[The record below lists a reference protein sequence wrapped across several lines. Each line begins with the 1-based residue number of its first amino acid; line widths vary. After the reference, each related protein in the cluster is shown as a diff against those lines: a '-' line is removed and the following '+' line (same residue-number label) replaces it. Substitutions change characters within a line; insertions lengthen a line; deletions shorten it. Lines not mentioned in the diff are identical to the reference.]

1 MENDKFKE
9 VDSYGKEEDICDI
22 ILFGYKKDWHTAKE
36 CLREF
41 DPVYLANLRKKE

>member
-9 VDSYGKEEDICDI
+9 VDSYGKEDDICDI
-22 ILFGYKKDWHTAKE
+22 ILFRYKKARHTVNE

-41 DPVYLANLRKKE
+41 ISVYLAS